1 MSVRHYPSGGDRPR
15 MAEHFNMVLG
25 ILLFCSVLALG
36 ACMGIPGNGAV
47 IFHLVPHGYKGE
59 VPPPAAPASP
69 LEPAEEFSPFS
80 YMYNA
85 VSGKGSHSRLEDG
98 DSSGKVKGSYSLT
111 HKDGNKRMV
120 DYTASGNG
128 FFATIRTNEHGI
140 IPGSNPADVS
150 VLGLEGA
157 SVLHDVLPSA
167 SAGKAIEPVQSPPS
181 PFSFMYTAGAGT
193 GSTSRSENGDETG
206 NVKGSYSLKDED
218 GRQRIVKYTAGLD
231 GFMAKIQ
238 SNEPGVEPGS
248 NPADVEFLSIPG
260 VAAIPAAAPASPAS
274 DVAPVRAAV
283 PAPPASVPELS
294 APPSPFS
301 FMYTAGAGTGSSSRS
316 ESGDET
322 GNVKGSY
329 SLKDEDGRQ
338 RIVKYTAGL
347 DGFMAKIQSN
357 EPGVEP
363 GSNPAD
369 VEFLSI
375 PGVAAIPAAA
385 PASPA
390 SDVTPV
396 RAAVPAPPA
405 SVPELSVP
413 PSPFSFMYTAGAGTG
428 SSSRSES
435 GDETGNVKGSYSLK
449 DEDGRQRIV
458 KYTAGLDGFMAKIQS
473 NEPGV
478 EPGSNPADV
487 EFLSIPGVAAPAS
500 PASDVAPV
508 RAAVPGPPASV
519 PKLSAP
525 PSPFSFMYTAGA
537 GTGSTSRS
545 ESGDETGNVKGSY
558 SLKDED
564 GRQRIVKYTAGLDG
578 FMAKIQSNEP
588 GVEPGSNPADVEF
601 LSIPGVAA
609 IPAAAPAPAAPALAA
624 AVKTPAASV
633 PLMAE
638 PNPFAFMYTA
648 DAGKGSSSRSE
659 SGEAGAKIKGSYS
672 LHHASGHQRTVDYS
686 ANGKGFIAS
695 IKSNEP
701 GVKPGDN
708 PADVTIYS
716 LPEVAAAVAQPDS
729 KADTMSKPISAKEL
743 FAAAKYAPVSPSKLA
758 NYVWHP
764 KAIVVEQ

>member
-375 PGVAAIPAAA
+375 PGVAA
-385 PASPA
+385 
-390 SDVTPV
+390 
-396 RAAVPAPPA
+396 
-405 SVPELSVP
+405 
-413 PSPFSFMYTAGAGTG
+413 
-428 SSSRSES
+428 
-435 GDETGNVKGSYSLK
+435 
-449 DEDGRQRIV
+449 
-458 KYTAGLDGFMAKIQS
+458 
-473 NEPGV
+473 
-478 EPGSNPADV
+478 
-487 EFLSIPGVAAPAS
+487 PAS